1 VVLRPKLGS
10 ELGWRVDA
18 RIDVSPESLLSA
30 GQRSDYVLKG
40 RVPYD
45 EQVDIACRPELAAS
59 GRSEHEGHDHLL
71 AE

>member
-1 VVLRPKLGS
+1 MVLRPKLRS
-10 ELGWRVDA
+10 KLGRWVDG
-18 RIDVSPESLLSA
+18 RIDFSAESLLSA

-45 EQVDIACRPELAAS
+45 EQVDIACRPEFAAS
-59 GRSEHEGHDHLL
+59 GRPEDEGNDNLL